1 MFGLPLAFAAPA
13 VLAALI
19 GLVGLYFLLRLT
31 PPTPNRAI
39 FPPLRLLIG
48 LNPNETTPARTP
60 WPILALRLAIG
71 ALIILAMAEP
81 LWNSFTALSGSG
93 PLLVLIDDGF
103 AAAPAWDKRIDFARE
118 RAAAAARSGRIVAV
132 EVLSQGG
139 QDVAPLDRSG
149 VEGRLHSL
157 APVPYAP
164 DRAGALPAIER
175 FLAREP
181 KTDILWIADG
191 VELGGASGFST
202 RLASIA
208 HSVEVVTDGRGA
220 LALGGADNE
229 AGALTARL
237 TRLDARAPAT
247 GAVRALD
254 AQGREVGRAV
264 FDFGANSAVDAHFDL
279 PVELRNDVAQ
289 VVIDGERSAGAT
301 WLIDERSRRR
311 RVAIASGASADLA
324 QPLLAPNYY
333 LRRALQPFA
342 DISEWHDSSTDPIV
356 SLLEQKPSVL
366 VLADM
371 SVAPGPE
378 LDAIT
383 QFLESGGVLLRFA
396 GTHLAAG
403 DDTLT
408 PATLRRGGRLLGGAL
423 SWESPR
429 HIAPFE
435 AGSPFFGL
443 AAPAEVTVTRQVLAE
458 PEAGLAEKTWARL
471 ADGTPLVT
479 AERRGK
485 GLIVLFHVTADTT
498 WSNLPLSGLFVDML
512 RRIVAEADAPGEGA
526 AKGKVGEHGTVRPPV
541 RTLTGFG
548 VLGPP
553 PAQAEPIG
561 DDFSGVGDALHPP
574 GFYGARDSLR
584 AVNALAPGEKLTP
597 ANYGPLAVHEGAL
610 ATAPPIDLRRWLL
623 PAALVGLLI
632 DALVSI
638 WLIGGAPV
646 RRKGALAALAIVGAF
661 GLLAAVPHQA
671 RAGEAPPISD
681 RDMDAALSTRL
692 AYVVTGDASVDETSK
707 LGLTALTRVLG
718 SRTSAELADPIAVD
732 PARDELAFYPLIYWP
747 IVAGL
752 PQPKPEARARIAAF
766 TKNGGTVI
774 FDTRDA
780 LTARPGGPPT
790 REALWLR
797 ALLDGV
803 DVPELEPVPHDHV
816 LTKTFYLLDRIVGR
830 TAIGQTWIEA
840 LPPPDPNDRVQ
851 RPARAGDSVS
861 PIIIASDDLAAAWAE
876 DSDRRP
882 LFPLIPGGA
891 RQRELALR
899 SGVNLVMYTLTG
911 NYKADQVHAKDILE
925 RLTR

>member
-1 MFGLPLAFAAPA
+1 
-13 VLAALI
+13 
-19 GLVGLYFLLRLT
+19 
-31 PPTPNRAI
+31 
-39 FPPLRLLIG
+39 
-48 LNPNETTPARTP
+48 
-60 WPILALRLAIG
+60 
-71 ALIILAMAEP
+71 
-81 LWNSFTALSGSG
+81 
-93 PLLVLIDDGF
+93 
-103 AAAPAWDKRIDFARE
+103 
-118 RAAAAARSGRIVAV
+118 
-132 EVLSQGG
+132 
-139 QDVAPLDRSG
+139 
-149 VEGRLHSL
+149 
-157 APVPYAP
+157 
-164 DRAGALPAIER
+164 
-175 FLAREP
+175 
-181 KTDILWIADG
+181 
-191 VELGGASGFST
+191 
-202 RLASIA
+202 
-208 HSVEVVTDGRGA
+208 
-220 LALGGADNE
+220 
-229 AGALTARL
+229 
-237 TRLDARAPAT
+237 
-247 GAVRALD
+247 
-254 AQGREVGRAV
+254 
-264 FDFGANSAVDAHFDL
+264 
-279 PVELRNDVAQ
+279 
-289 VVIDGERSAGAT
+289 
-301 WLIDERSRRR
+301 
-311 RVAIASGASADLA
+311 
-324 QPLLAPNYY
+324 
-333 LRRALQPFA
+333 
-342 DISEWHDSSTDPIV
+342 
-356 SLLEQKPSVL
+356 
-366 VLADM
+366 
-371 SVAPGPE
+371 
-378 LDAIT
+378 
-383 QFLESGGVLLRFA
+383 
-396 GTHLAAG
+396 
-403 DDTLT
+403 
-408 PATLRRGGRLLGGAL
+408 
-423 SWESPR
+423 
-429 HIAPFE
+429 
-435 AGSPFFGL
+435 
-443 AAPAEVTVTRQVLAE
+443 
-458 PEAGLAEKTWARL
+458 
-471 ADGTPLVT
+471 
-479 AERRGK
+479 
-485 GLIVLFHVTADTT
+485 
-498 WSNLPLSGLFVDML
+498 
-512 RRIVAEADAPGEGA
+512 
-526 AKGKVGEHGTVRPPV
+526 V

-584 AVNALAPGEKLTP
+584 AVNALAPGEKLAP

-638 WLIGGAPV
+638 WLRGGAPA

-766 TKNGGTVI
+766 TKNGGTMI

-797 ALLDGV
+797 ALLEGV

-876 DSDRRP
+876 DADRRP